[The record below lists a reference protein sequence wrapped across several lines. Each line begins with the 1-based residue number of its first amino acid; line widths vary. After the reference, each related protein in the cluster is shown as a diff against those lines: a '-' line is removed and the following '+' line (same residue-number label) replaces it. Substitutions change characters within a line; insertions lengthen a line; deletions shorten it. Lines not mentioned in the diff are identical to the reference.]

1 MSHLDYEG
9 LQHYHEKIT
18 GLIDSV
24 DASTRVVEISGATPT
39 ISALSNT
46 LYVCG
51 TLTSL
56 TLTPPA
62 EGITTVLFQSGS
74 TATTL
79 TLPSTVLMPSWFYIE
94 PNKIYEISI
103 AHGIYGSAM
112 SWEVSS

>member
-1 MSHLDYEG
+1 MAYLDYSKLSE
-9 LQHYHEKIT
+9 YHTLVT
-18 GLIDSV
+18 GLINEV
-24 DASTRVVEISGATPT
+24 DASTRVVEITGSTPSIT
-39 ISALSNT
+39 ALSNT

-103 AHGIYGSAM
+103 AHGVYGSAM